1 METRHAHLDL
11 AHGPAAPRAAR
22 RFVASVLGDWGIAEE
37 TVESSQLL
45 TSELVS
51 NAVLHGSGAIELVV
65 TEVDANEGV
74 IRVQVCNG
82 GDGVPTMRRANRDEL
97 SGRGLRLIDEMAQGW
112 GSEHVDGQTLVWFE
126 LQSRV
131 P

>member
-1 METRHAHLDL
+1 M
-11 AHGPAAPRAAR
+11 
-22 RFVASVLGDWGIAEE
+22 
-37 TVESSQLL
+37 L

-74 IRVQVCNG
+74 IRVQVCND

-112 GSEHVDGQTLVWFE
+112 GSERVDGQTLVWFE